1 MARVFLNITA
11 QQEKAEAQAVTL
23 LDDVRSQLRTL
34 IPELDNVGADA
45 VMLNALA
52 IRAGR
57 NRYYWPTL
65 EWLVQSAYDHGHRP
79 YENPITASIDGRA
92 ERARYSPFDY
102 YHRFVPEVEESDE
115 EDPEVYPDYLR
126 PLRFLGSDL
135 YKWEQELGTNNE
147 DTHRLYRGEDLNG
160 DA

>member
-1 MARVFLNITA
+1 MAGYFLNVTK
-11 QQEKAEAQAVTL
+11 QQEQVEAVAVSL
-23 LDDVRSQLRTL
+23 LDDVRRNLRNQFL
-34 IPELDNVGADA
+34 DLDNVGADA

-65 EWLVQSAYDHGHRP
+65 EWLLQAAYDHGHRP
-79 YENPITASIDGRA
+79 YENPITASIDRDV

-102 YHRFVPEVEESDE
+102 YHRFVPEAEVSEE
-115 EDPEVYPDYLR
+115 EDPVEYPDYLR

-147 DTHRLYRGEDLNG
+147 DTHRLYRGEDADG